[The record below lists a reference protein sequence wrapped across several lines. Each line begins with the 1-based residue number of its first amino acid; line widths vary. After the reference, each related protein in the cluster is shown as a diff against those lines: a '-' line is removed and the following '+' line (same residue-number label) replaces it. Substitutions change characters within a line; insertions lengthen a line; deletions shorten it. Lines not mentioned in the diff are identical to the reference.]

1 MEGLAPRLVKLS
13 ETTISRLMM
22 PPDANLAG
30 NVFGGTILKM
40 IDEVAFL
47 AASKHTGRNAV
58 TASIDRMDFFEPVY
72 IGDVLTLRSSVN
84 FVGKSSMEV
93 GVSIEASNPITRK
106 TRKTGHCYLVY
117 VALDDKGHPVEVP
130 EVIPQTAVERRRYRE
145 AKERRRRRLAEA
157 RR

>member
-1 MEGLAPRLVKLS
+1 MQELEPRPVKFS
-13 ETTISRLMM
+13 QTTISRLMM

-47 AASKHTGRNAV
+47 ASSKHTGRNVV

-72 IGDVLTLRSSVN
+72 IGDVLTLKSSVN
-84 FVGKSSMEV
+84 FVGKTSMEV
-93 GVSIEASNPITRK
+93 GVSIEAMNPISHK

-117 VALDDKGHPVEVP
+117 VALDGNGHPVAVP
-130 EVIPQTAVERRRYRE
+130 EVVPQTAVEKRRFQE
-145 AKERRRRRLAEA
+145 AKERRKRRAREA

>member
-1 MEGLAPRLVKLS
+1 
-13 ETTISRLMM
+13 M

-47 AASKHTGRNAV
+47 AASKHTGRNVV

-72 IGDVLTLRSSVN
+72 IGDVLTLKSSVN
-84 FVGKSSMEV
+84 FVGKTSMEV
-93 GVSIEASNPITRK
+93 GVSIEAANPITHK
-106 TRKTGHCYLVY
+106 TRKTGHCYLAY
-117 VALDDKGHPVEVP
+117 VALDEKGHPVAVP
-130 EVIPQTAVERRRYRE
+130 EVVPQTAVEKRRFRE
-145 AKERRRRRLAEA
+145 AKERRKRRVREA